1 MKKEDLFE
9 SVSMIDDDLIAEY
22 DSRRE
27 TLAAKKP
34 RVLRLRRA
42 VLIAAA
48 AACLAV
54 VAAAGSAV
62 AIIAEAKEY
71 SEAVEFFE
79 ENGLSTEGLSRSEV
93 KEVYRDITTQRFE
106 KEKTEEV
113 IRNAVYG
120 TEIYLEGPTPE
131 ETAATL
137 WDRNVNWK
145 TVSKIGTNF
154 TFDYTHSEGMTY
166 TKSSII
172 NCYKDGE
179 LKWTSEITDFVA
191 TDCVKTS
198 AGIAVWGRG
207 KVYYNSRYL
216 PAYIALLDENGKMLW
231 EHRLGH
237 GSESELV
244 VNVLENSDGTFSVIS
259 RVDLKYL
266 YLSKYGT
273 DGTRL
278 KYHIADLGSSYY
290 GVGTAAHLGDGYI
303 VCLASSI
310 ENEYALVCKLDSEGN
325 IIDRISYDS
334 DETIYYITDMAEF
347 GGKLYISAYSVPR
360 QEDAGGRNEIAN
372 ILKFCFEKS
381 QDYAERAAREGIE
394 ARTED
399 IVSSEELTPVVRD
412 NYTAVLLV
420 CDPDTGKPA
429 TFYSVK
435 GARGDKLTVA
445 GERLDWDVNSITSA
459 IFSPGTSSFTI
470 AGTCKVRR
478 YSFDTE
484 GALLWQADTGKTDSF
499 RR

>member
-27 TLAAKKP
+27 TIAAKKP

-106 KEKTEEV
+106 NEKTEEV

-154 TFDYTHSEGMTY
+154 TFDYTYSEGMSY

-172 NCYKDGE
+172 NCYRDGE
-179 LKWTSEITDFVA
+179 LKWTSEIPW
-191 TDCVKTS
+191 S
-198 AGIAVWGRG
+198 
-207 KVYYNSRYL
+207 
-216 PAYIALLDENGKMLW
+216 
-231 EHRLGH
+231 
-237 GSESELV
+237 
-244 VNVLENSDGTFSVIS
+244 
-259 RVDLKYL
+259 
-266 YLSKYGT
+266 
-273 DGTRL
+273 
-278 KYHIADLGSSYY
+278 
-290 GVGTAAHLGDGYI
+290 
-303 VCLASSI
+303 
-310 ENEYALVCKLDSEGN
+310 
-325 IIDRISYDS
+325 
-334 DETIYYITDMAEF
+334 
-347 GGKLYISAYSVPR
+347 
-360 QEDAGGRNEIAN
+360 
-372 ILKFCFEKS
+372 
-381 QDYAERAAREGIE
+381 
-394 ARTED
+394 
-399 IVSSEELTPVVRD
+399 
-412 NYTAVLLV
+412 
-420 CDPDTGKPA
+420 
-429 TFYSVK
+429 
-435 GARGDKLTVA
+435 
-445 GERLDWDVNSITSA
+445 
-459 IFSPGTSSFTI
+459 
-470 AGTCKVRR
+470 
-478 YSFDTE
+478 
-484 GALLWQADTGKTDSF
+484 
-499 RR
+499 